1 MGRGSACRNVLA
13 TAKSS
18 AIRCVWMRSIAC
30 GWYEAAR
37 GTQKGTLVSAR
48 ASSRAVPLRLC
59 RRTSEKKLLLGMGWG
74 IEEEGN
80 AQEDL
85 RHVSVTT
92 TTTTTTRGIRHHDRS
107 RKQAVH
113 WE

>member
-1 MGRGSACRNVLA
+1 VN
-13 TAKSS
+13 
-18 AIRCVWMRSIAC
+18 
-30 GWYEAAR
+30 
-37 GTQKGTLVSAR
+37 AR

-92 TTTTTTRGIRHHDRS
+92 TRGSRHHDRS